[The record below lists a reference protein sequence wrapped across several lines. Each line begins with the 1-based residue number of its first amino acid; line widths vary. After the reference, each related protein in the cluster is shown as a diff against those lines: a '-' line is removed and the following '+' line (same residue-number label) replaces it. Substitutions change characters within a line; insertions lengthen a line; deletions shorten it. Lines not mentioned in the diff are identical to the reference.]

1 MALWAV
7 VMAGVLVMEIVASS
21 ARVTTVGLL
30 ATAALGIWLGWRRRG
45 GAVFVAPV
53 VSWMVAWLPMMI
65 AAMVHDGFFKGFF
78 VGLALVSVGW
88 IAIGFVEF
96 VWLGLVTMLVR
107 ALRGRGSVNEIEII
121 DPFVDPRS

>member
-7 VMAGVLVMEIVASS
+7 VMAVVLVREIVAAS

-30 ATAALGIWLGWRRRG
+30 ATALLGIWLGWRRRG
-45 GAVFVAPV
+45 GAVFAAPF

-65 AAMVHDGFFKGFF
+65 AAMVHDGVVKGFF
-78 VGLALVSVGW
+78 VGFVLVTVGW
-88 IAIGFVEF
+88 IGIGFVEF
-96 VWLGLVTMLVR
+96 VWLGLVTSLVR
-107 ALRGRGSVNEIEII
+107 ALRGGRHVNEIEII